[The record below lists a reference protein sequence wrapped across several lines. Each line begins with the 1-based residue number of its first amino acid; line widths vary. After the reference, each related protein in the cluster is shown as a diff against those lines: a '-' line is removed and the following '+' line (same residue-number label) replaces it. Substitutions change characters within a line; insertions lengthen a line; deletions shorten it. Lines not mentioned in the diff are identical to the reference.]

1 MINPEP
7 LLALISPATQQL
19 ITKSSVC
26 IILVLTVFTAATV
39 NNVIKKENVRQDQT
53 STNDIIITMPRPK
66 HT

>member
-7 LLALISPATQQL
+7 LLALISLATQQL

-26 IILVLTVFTAATV
+26 IILFLTVFTAATV

-53 STNDIIITMPRPK
+53 STNDITIMMPRPK